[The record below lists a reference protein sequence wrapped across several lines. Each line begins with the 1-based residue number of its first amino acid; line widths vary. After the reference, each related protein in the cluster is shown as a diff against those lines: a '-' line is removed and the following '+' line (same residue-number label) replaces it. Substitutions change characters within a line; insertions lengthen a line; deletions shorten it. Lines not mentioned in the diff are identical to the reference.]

1 MEISDPQKNSELRS
15 KQSGKAPIGERAWSP
30 TSDPPNSQNS
40 EVDLV
45 KVSAVVQKAVLV
57 LVLLSAVLMS

>member
-1 MEISDPQKNSELRS
+1 MAHVQLENGRGP
-15 KQSGKAPIGERAWSP
+15 SP
-30 TSDPPNSQNS
+30 LTSPNSQNS

-45 KVSAVVQKAVLV
+45 TLSAVVQKAVLV

>member
-1 MEISDPQKNSELRS
+1 MKISDPQNFRIAI
-15 KQSGKAPIGERAWSP
+15 QSGPPIGEQAWSP
-30 TSDPPNSQNS
+30 TSDLPNSQNS